1 MVSRLW
7 TKNLGAEISMLKDL
21 GRVAVVTNSSL
32 LFMEDVRLE
41 LNLANL
47 VSLKVDAVD
56 ELLWRRVNR
65 PHPALKLEDILDGIS
80 KFAEDY
86 NGTLITETMLIDGL
100 TTLEVV
106 ERIAEFLESVSPDK
120 AYLAIPTRPPA
131 ENVRGAEIDF
141 VLEAGRIFKK
151 HVDVELLIEPEKGE
165 FEIKSKEDI
174 LAIASVHPIREDIL
188 KTYLKKLGLEV
199 EELLD
204 ELEEEKFQGAKYF
217 KKVNTFQ

>member
-1 MVSRLW
+1 M
-7 TKNLGAEISMLKDL
+7 NLSI
-21 GRVAVVTNSSL
+21 
-32 LFMEDVRLE
+32 
-41 LNLANL
+41 L

-86 NGTLITETMLIDGL
+86 NGTLITETVLIDGL

-120 AYLAIPTRPPA
+120 AYLTIPTRPPA

-188 KTYLKKLGLEV
+188 KSYLKKLGLEV

-204 ELEEEKFQGAKYF
+204 ELEEEKFQGAKNIL
-217 KKVNTFQ
+217 KKFNTFQ

>member
-100 TTLEVV
+100 TTLEEV

-165 FEIKSKEDI
+165 FEIKNKEDI

-188 KTYLKKLGLEV
+188 KSYLKKLGLES
-199 EELLD
+199 
-204 ELEEEKFQGAKYF
+204 K
-217 KKVNTFQ
+217 NCSMS